1 MTAKSNRHSPSRRTP
16 PTHRSAHTAED
27 RGALFSK
34 ETFRAFLITL
44 AIGAGSILIL
54 SLAAYFYP
62 DPDRIIHPLAY
73 VAVALTA
80 FLGGVIAKKRT
91 GGAPALCGLINGMLL
106 MGVMILLSFFFLSES
121 SGYSALI
128 STLLH
133 AAVLILSVLGAIVG
147 AQKPKAPTSR
157 RRRKM

>member
-1 MTAKSNRHSPSRRTP
+1 MTAKSNRHSPSRR
-16 PTHRSAHTAED
+16 SAHTTEN

-34 ETFRAFLITL
+34 ETLRAFLITL
-44 AIGAGSILIL
+44 GIGAGSILIF

-62 DPDRIIHPLAY
+62 DPNRIIHPLAY

-80 FLGGVIAKKRT
+80 FLGGVVAKKRT

-121 SGYSALI
+121 SSYSALI

-133 AAVLILSVLGAIVG
+133 AAVLILSVLGALAG
-147 AQKPKAPTSR
+147 SPKPKSAMRSR
-157 RRRKM
+157 RRKY